1 MNTMTN
7 FLVQKKI
14 LQKREFEVLQS
25 DELKVTM
32 KRPLTAKQA
41 VVEVIS
47 GTQ

>member
-7 FLVQKKI
+7 FLVQKKVY
-14 LQKREFEVLQS
+14 KKEFEVLQS
-25 DELKVTM
+25 DELKVTV